1 MSENSNSGRE
11 VEAGA
16 DDAGMRLDSFL
27 AARLPDLSRAR
38 LQALLRDGHVRRGA
52 DVVAEASSR
61 VKAGQH
67 YRVIVP
73 PVAPAKPQG
82 EAVPLHILHEDDH
95 LIVVVKPAGMVVH
108 PAPGHSS
115 GTLVN
120 ALIGH
125 CGASLSGIGGVAR
138 PGIVHRLDR
147 DVSGVMVAAK
157 TDAAHRGLAGQFT
170 VHSIERVYDA
180 LVWGLP
186 TLQQGLVEGNI
197 GRHPRDRQRM
207 AVVQRNG
214 KWARTHFQVLEA
226 AGTLASH
233 LRCQLE
239 TGRTHQIRV
248 HLSHI
253 GHALIGDSVYGGSR
267 KSRVSDHAKVE
278 ITTFGRIALHAR
290 VLGFDHPATGKSLR
304 FEVAPP
310 DSFDRLFKVLAQES
324 QPVRAS

>member
-38 LQALLRDGHVRRGA
+38 LQALLRDGHVRCGA

-61 VKAGQH
+61 VKAGQR

-186 TLQQGLVEGNI
+186 TLQQGSVEEI
-197 GRHPRDRQRM
+197 S
-207 AVVQRNG
+207 
-214 KWARTHFQVLEA
+214 L
-226 AGTLASH
+226 GTRATASAWP
-233 LRCQLE
+233 
-239 TGRTHQIRV
+239 
-248 HLSHI
+248 S
-253 GHALIGDSVYGGSR
+253 SN
-267 KSRVSDHAKVE
+267 
-278 ITTFGRIALHAR
+278 
-290 VLGFDHPATGKSLR
+290 ATGNGRARISRCWKQRGRWLR
-304 FEVAPP
+304 ISVASSKPAAHTRYAFT
-310 DSFDRLFKVLAQES
+310 SAISAMR
-324 QPVRAS
+324 